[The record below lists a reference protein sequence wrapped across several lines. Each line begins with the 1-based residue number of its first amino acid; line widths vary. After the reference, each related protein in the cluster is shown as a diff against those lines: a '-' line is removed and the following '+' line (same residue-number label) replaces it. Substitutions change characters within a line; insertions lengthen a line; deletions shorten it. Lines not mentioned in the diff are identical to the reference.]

1 MYLYDNKQFSQINE
15 IRENYNLI
23 SFQDIMRSSGAGVR
37 PVSEAMRKMKIKPEV
52 IILKPSNKTNQLYK
66 REYLPQ
72 IVEAVGTKKRTDV
85 IPEGYISKKQFAIKF
100 GVNPYTVNNMGSYFP
115 DFNKYAEYF
124 YIDNIK
130 TKYFLMTEESEKFYA
145 EKVENEYF
153 KLHPN
158 NDELKDIDLS
168 MLKNEFDNLQN
179 YVSENLKIIPK
190 LMKTQIY
197 PFSFK
202 R

>member
-1 MYLYDNKQFSQINE
+1 LH
-15 IRENYNLI
+15 
-23 SFQDIMRSSGAGVR
+23 
-37 PVSEAMRKMKIKPEV
+37 
-52 IILKPSNKTNQLYK
+52 
-66 REYLPQ
+66 
-72 IVEAVGTKKRTDV
+72 
-85 IPEGYISKKQFAIKF
+85 
-100 GVNPYTVNNMGSYFP
+100 NN
-115 DFNKYAEYF
+115 
-124 YIDNIK
+124 
-130 TKYFLMTEESEKFYA
+130 
-145 EKVENEYF
+145 V